1 MSLVIPLSPALLRYQ
16 TRQQVDG
23 VELIYDLQWR
33 ERVQSWYMSVLL
45 PNETPIIT
53 GRRIVSNW
61 SPLLRFVSPSL
72 PDGLYLVVRQG
83 ESDQD
88 PARDELGT
96 SVLLQFMARAEL
108 DALPPAPNVN
118 AVTRVVV
125 A

>member
-33 ERVQSWYMSVLL
+33 ERVQSWYLSVLL
-45 PNETPIIT
+45 PNETPLIT
-53 GRRIVSNW
+53 GRRIVANW
-61 SPLLRFVSPSL
+61 SPLLRFVSDAL

-83 ESDQD
+83 ESDED
-88 PARDELGT
+88 PGRDELGT
-96 SVLLQFMARAEL
+96 SVLFQFMTRAEL
-108 DALPPAPNVN
+108 DALPPAVNPN
-118 AVTRVVV
+118 AVARVVI

>member
-1 MSLVIPLSPALLRYQ
+1 MALVIPLTPSLLRYQ

-33 ERVQSWYMSVLL
+33 ERVQSWYLSVLL

-61 SPLLRFVSPSL
+61 SPLLRFVSSSL

-83 ESDQD
+83 DSDQD
-88 PARDELGT
+88 PGRDELGT
-96 SVLLQFMARAEL
+96 NVLLQFMTRAEL

-118 AVTRVVV
+118 AVARVVI

>member
-1 MSLVIPLSPALLRYQ
+1 MALVIPLTPSLLRYQ

-33 ERVQSWYMSVLL
+33 ERVQSWYLSVLL
-45 PNETPIIT
+45 PNETPLIT

-61 SPLLRFVSPSL
+61 SPMLRFVSAQV

-83 ESDQD
+83 DSDED
-88 PARDELGT
+88 PGRDELGT
-96 SVLLQFMARAEL
+96 SVLFQFLTRAEL
-108 DALPPAPNVN
+108 NALPPAPNVN
-118 AVTRVVV
+118 AVTRVVI

>member
-1 MSLVIPLSPALLRYQ
+1 MALVIPLTPSLLRYQ

-33 ERVQSWYMSVLL
+33 VRVQSWYLSVLL
-45 PNETPIIT
+45 PNETPLIT

-61 SPLLRFVSPSL
+61 SPMLRFVSAQV

-83 ESDQD
+83 DSDED
-88 PARDELGT
+88 PGRDELGT
-96 SVLLQFMARAEL
+96 SVLFQFLTRAEL
-108 DALPPAPNVN
+108 NALPPAPNVN
-118 AVTRVVV
+118 AVTRVVI